1 MKKKYILALGS
12 AILLGSQASH
22 GQNVLS
28 PKTAIAISENTAN
41 GAKNRKGMMAEDKA
55 VTAFVTINL
64 EKTSW
69 DALGIKPMSKAGNTA
84 TVRLTLGE
92 INRLAKKDGVDYIQ
106 LTSGVS
112 QTLDVARKET
122 GMDDVHNGTTLSQ
135 PYTGKG
141 VVVGVVDAGFDYMH
155 SAFRNPTD
163 GTLRIKRVWEQNPST
178 SLTGTKAPEK
188 FGYGIELNTPEQIQ
202 ASSADIENNSHG
214 SHVTGIAAGSDDY
227 ENGKYAGN
235 APDAD
240 IVLVAFNT
248 SKNSSAEIC
257 DGIQYIFDYAD
268 EVGKPCVVNLSLANQ
283 DGPHDGTSTFDM
295 MTSQMQKAGRLIV
308 GSAGNNRKD
317 KFHIDRTFT
326 SADDQ
331 PLKTFVSF
339 KLNTAKYP
347 GGVIEIWGEEGSD
360 FTVDLSSYSLVNG
373 KATQTVNVYPTE
385 GVSEVTLGRNVTGSW
400 KVASEVS
407 PLNGKKHVVLT
418 SAITSVRSN
427 NAIML
432 TVTPKDKGRVNVWA
446 DNIYLGLESKDVKGV
461 SEPDESSSTIGEIG
475 GTGKKILTVGSY
487 TSRIK
492 FTTSSYEGTLDET
505 LGDISSFSSYGPTA
519 DGRIK
524 PEVTAPGCL
533 VVSAASNYDNSGN
546 LIVAEQHKKNNREN
560 LYAYMQGTSMS
571 SPFVAGVVATW
582 LQAYP
587 ELTPE
592 QLHEIVQTT
601 SRKDNFT
608 STEADSNWGYGKI
621 NPMDGLKKCI
631 DLQTSGC
638 IAIDSPFDGSVK
650 VVDNNIV
657 IGFVRDTKASV
668 AVTDLAGNMVM
679 SKNLGKRAGGE
690 YVSLPMPTNKKGVY
704 VLTVRTASSIEA
716 FKFVV
721 K

>member
-12 AILLGSQASH
+12 VMLLGSQMSH

-28 PKTAIAISENTAN
+28 PKTAIAISENKAN
-41 GAKNRKGMMAEDKA
+41 GAKNTNGAKTEDRA
-55 VTAFVTINL
+55 VTAFVTINPD
-64 EKTSW
+64 KTSW
-69 DALGIKPMSKAGNTA
+69 AELGIKPMSEAGNTA
-84 TVRLTLGE
+84 TARLTLSD
-92 INRLAKKDGVDYIQ
+92 IDRLSKENGVEYVQ

-112 QTLDVARKET
+112 QTLDAARKET

-163 GTLRIKRVWEQNPST
+163 GTLRIKRVWEQNT
-178 SLTGTKAPEK
+178 SASLAGAKTPEK
-188 FGYGIELNTPEQIQ
+188 FGYGIELNTPELIQ
-202 ASSADIENNSHG
+202 ASGADLKNNSHG

-227 ENGKYAGN
+227 ENGKYVGN

-240 IVLVAFNT
+240 IVLVAIDL
-248 SKNSSAEIC
+248 SKNSSADIC
-257 DGIQYIFDYAD
+257 NGVQYIFDYAD

-283 DGPHDGTSTFDM
+283 DGPHDGTSTFDT
-295 MTSQMQKAGRLIV
+295 MTSQMQKAGRIIV
-308 GSAGNNRKD
+308 GAAGNNRKD
-317 KFHIDRTFT
+317 KFHIDRSFS

-331 PLKTFVSF
+331 PLKTFVNF
-339 KLNTAKYP
+339 KYNTATYP
-347 GGVIEIWGEEGSD
+347 GGVIEIWGEKESD
-360 FTVDLSSYSLVNG
+360 FTVDLSAYNLISG
-373 KATQTVNVYPTE
+373 KTTETVRAYPAE
-385 GVSEVTLGRNVTGSW
+385 GVTDVTLGRNVTGSW
-400 KVASEVS
+400 KVASETS
-407 PLNGKKHVVLT
+407 PLNGKPHVVLT
-418 SAITSVRSN
+418 SAIKSVRSN
-427 NAIML
+427 YAIML
-432 TVTPKDKGRVNVWA
+432 TVTPKSKGRVNVWA
-446 DNIYLGLESKDVKGV
+446 DNAYLGLESKNIEGV
-461 SEPDESSSTIGEIG
+461 SEPDASSSTLGEIG

-487 TSRIK
+487 TTRNEFK
-492 FTTSSYEGTLDET
+492 TSSYAGTLDEP
-505 LGDISSFSSYGPTA
+505 LYDLSSFSSYGPTA

-533 VVSAASNYDNSGN
+533 IVSAASNYDNSGN
-546 LIVAEQHKKNNREN
+546 LIVAEQHTKNNREN

-601 SRKDNFT
+601 SRKDSYT
-608 STEADSNWGYGKI
+608 TAEANNDWGYGKI

-631 DLQTSGC
+631 DMQTSGC
-638 IAIDSPFDGSVK
+638 VAIDSPFDGTVK

-668 AVTDLAGNMVM
+668 VVTNLAGNTVM
-679 SKNLGKRAGGE
+679 NKNLGRRTGGE
-690 YVSLPMPTNKKGVY
+690 CISVPMPTNKKGVY
-704 VLTVRTASSIEA
+704 VLSIRTASSTEA